1 MGASSSQPADEEA
14 AVPAPRKRSVQRH
27 FKDEA
32 LGHRVHAFEQRR
44 PSFKDDDWEWGANM
58 LHSLDRAKTSKN
70 LLAQSKLRS
79 TPGGNRRMLP
89 ARHATRPPPSNHDPT
104 LATQLAHLV
113 TPPATSPVTRTGGAP
128 WPNPARPAHR

>member
-1 MGASSSQPADEEA
+1 MGASSSQPVDEEA
-14 AVPAPRKRSVQRH
+14 LGPAPRKRSVQRH

-89 ARHATRPPPSNHDPT
+89 ARHATRPPQSNHDPT
-104 LATQLAHLV
+104 LSPLSSRTSSPL
-113 TPPATSPVTRTGGAP
+113 PPPP
-128 WPNPARPAHR
+128 P